1 MVLSHSK
8 AGQRLQWRRDK
19 VREYSFKGYTQR
31 DISAELQIFL
41 GLEERRRYLTIR
53 SLRYRMHW
61 HRNISTLDIIRSS
74 SGSCFL
80 EKSSKTYLQDP
91 RLGVVKE
98 LNIYIVKEDLSKV
111 TDTLRNFNVSGMSF
125 DEVQGAGRMKRRE
138 IRERDGWSVRTVTPE
153 YESRTRVVTVVP
165 DTLAEE
171 ITDDIVNKIG
181 SQNEPRGVIIVK
193 EVSNVYEIGTKQSGD
208 TILTH
213 DHHVA

>member
-1 MVLSHSK
+1 MN
-8 AGQRLQWRRDK
+8 
-19 VREYSFKGYTQR
+19 T
-31 DISAELQIFL
+31 
-41 GLEERRRYLTIR
+41 
-53 SLRYRMHW
+53 
-61 HRNISTLDIIRSS
+61 NRSS

-80 EKSSKTYLQDP
+80 ERSRKTYLQDP

-98 LNIYIVKEDLSKV
+98 LNIYIIEEDLSKV
-111 TDTLRNFNVSGMSF
+111 TDILRNFNVSGMSF

-153 YESRTRVVTVVP
+153 YEARTRVVTVVP

-171 ITDDIVNKIG
+171 IIDDLVNNMG

-193 EVSNVYEIGTKQSGD
+193 EVSNVYEIGTKHSGD

-213 DHHVA
+213 EHHIS